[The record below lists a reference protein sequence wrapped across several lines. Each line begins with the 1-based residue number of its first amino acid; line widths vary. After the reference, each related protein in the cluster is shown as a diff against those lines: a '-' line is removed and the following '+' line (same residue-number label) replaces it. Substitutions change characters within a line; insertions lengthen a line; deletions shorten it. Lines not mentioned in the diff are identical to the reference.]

1 MKTMGDTT
9 SPNRRRKLAT
19 PQESFQWTVDKK
31 DLFRTLLEK
40 YSDHLNEN
48 EKLDAI
54 HQTMLTHQ
62 GYSNLSLQEVRSM
75 ASLMVTMENV
85 TKSNNSNSNNKTK
98 TREIEEVTDEFA
110 PDVPNDNSVAAPNDT
125 NANNSEN
132 EKSDTN
138 TTANSNGVCDKNHW
152 VHLFSDKDV
161 NVECILTEQLLQI
174 RKSLKS
180 SFKGCDI
187 YKPKKPKGLATMV
200 LDEWKRYYP
209 DSEETNKTIGIFLYV
224 KKDMRYFLKKSSNQI
239 HKLVIFLPFGQNFFF
254 LILGTT
260 DWLIQK
266 PPNFKKKNSAKKDLT
281 SFLKIPHL

>member
-1 MKTMGDTT
+1 MKTMGDTP

-85 TKSNNSNSNNKTK
+85 TKSNSNSNKTK

-110 PDVPNDNSVAAPNDT
+110 PDVPNDNSVAASNDT

-138 TTANSNGVCDKNHW
+138 STANSNGVCDKNHW

-209 DSEETNKTIGIFLYV
+209 DSEETNKTIGNFLYV
-224 KKDMRYFLKKSSNQI
+224 KKMGWYNFTGPCIIIQGPCIAKS
-239 HKLVIFLPFGQNFFF
+239 L
-254 LILGTT
+254 
-260 DWLIQK
+260 
-266 PPNFKKKNSAKKDLT
+266 
-281 SFLKIPHL
+281 